1 MELREYRT
9 EDFEKLWE
17 LDQRCFS
24 SQIAYSRRELAHY
37 LRSKTAISF
46 VAWDAQRLLG
56 FAVGESDRRGFGHV
70 ITLDVEPA
78 DRKSGVGSAL
88 MEALE
93 RRFRAADCK
102 SIFLEVAVDNRAALR
117 FYKKHGYSVLK
128 TLRHYY
134 PGDLDGLL
142 MGKRIEQ
149 QVQNA
154 G

>member
-1 MELREYRT
+1 
-9 EDFEKLWE
+9 
-17 LDQRCFS
+17 
-24 SQIAYSRRELAHY
+24 
-37 LRSKTAISF
+37 
-46 VAWDAQRLLG
+46 VQRLLG

-78 DRKSGVGSAL
+78 ERKLGVGSAL
-88 MEALE
+88 MQALE
-93 RRFRAADCK
+93 SRFRAADCK
-102 SIFLEVAVDNRAALR
+102 SILLEVAVDNRAALR